1 MAPATG
7 DTTATGDDLLPQIVS
22 DDSSEQAFSNK
33 REVDAF
39 LSPSLCVVTPCM
51 STTGRDT
58 TVGANHAP
66 NCDVEAALHVPNC
79 NAEVEPPVAPYV
91 SPEATTPIQSTAT
104 PMHDVAS
111 DGAMVSSPVISME
124 HPIDDS
130 QEPIVDSTHD
140 SLLVSGGTTAPDLL
154 DHLSAADAV
163 DTAILPVE
171 EGLSST
177 NTHPM
182 VTRSKAESVR
192 KRGAPL
198 ISIQGRAGKAA
209 TTGGFPII
217 RPTALMLLP
226 LEAPTTCQP

>member
-1 MAPATG
+1 
-7 DTTATGDDLLPQIVS
+7 
-22 DDSSEQAFSNK
+22 
-33 REVDAF
+33 
-39 LSPSLCVVTPCM
+39 M
-51 STTGRDT
+51 STTGPDT

-111 DGAMVSSPVISME
+111 DGAMVSSLVISME

-177 NTHPM
+177 NTHSM
-182 VTRSKAESVR
+182 VTRSKEAVMAE
-192 KRGAPL
+192 
-198 ISIQGRAGKAA
+198 
-209 TTGGFPII
+209 
-217 RPTALMLLP
+217 
-226 LEAPTTCQP
+226 

>member
-1 MAPATG
+1 
-7 DTTATGDDLLPQIVS
+7 
-22 DDSSEQAFSNK
+22 
-33 REVDAF
+33 
-39 LSPSLCVVTPCM
+39 M
-51 STTGRDT
+51 STTRRDT
-58 TVGANHAP
+58 IVGANHAP
-66 NCDVEAALHVPNC
+66 KCDVGAMLHVPNC

-91 SPEATTPIQSTAT
+91 SPEATTLIQSTAT

-154 DHLSAADAV
+154 DHLSATDAV
-163 DTAILPVE
+163 DTAILPAE

-182 VTRSKAESVR
+182 VTRSKVFMSVLQSESNLFGLSVILNNDR
-192 KRGAPL
+192 IL
-198 ISIQGRAGKAA
+198 ESS
-209 TTGGFPII
+209 
-217 RPTALMLLP
+217 LLGV
-226 LEAPTTCQP
+226 L